1 VSLQT
6 LVEQATIPPDSGSVA
21 SSPFDA
27 DSFNEAVMSTY
38 GRFPLAL
45 ERGAGCRVWDTQGRE
60 YLDFVAGIA
69 TCTLG
74 HAHPV
79 MVEAVT
85 RQIQKLHHVSNL
97 YYIPEQGE
105 LAKWL
110 VEHSCADRVF
120 FCNSGAEANEA
131 AIKLA
136 RKYAHTVLDI
146 EKPIIL
152 TANASFHGR
161 TLATITATAQPKYQK
176 YFDPLVPGFHYVNY
190 NDINAVEVAIS
201 ELDEGDYRVAAILIE
216 PLQGEGGVRPGDVA
230 YFKKLR
236 QICDETGILL
246 IFDEV
251 QVGMGRSGKLWAY
264 EHLGVEPDIFTSAKG
279 LGGGIP
285 IGAMMSKKFC
295 DVFQPGEHASTFGGN
310 PFVCGV
316 ALSVCQTLER
326 ENILQNVQDRGE
338 QLRSGL
344 RAIAAK
350 YPQQIGEVRGWGLIN
365 GLELRADI
373 QLTAADIVN
382 AAINEGVLLVPAGPK
397 VVRFVPPLI
406 VTEAEVNTALEAVDK
421 AMSNDKP

>member
-6 LVEQATIPPDSGSVA
+6 LVDQATIPPDSGSVA
-21 SSPFDA
+21 SSPFDT

-110 VEHSCADRVF
+110 VDHSCADRVF

-161 TLATITATAQPKYQK
+161 TLATITATGQPKYQK

-295 DVFQPGEHASTFGGN
+295 DVF
-310 PFVCGV
+310 VCGV

-350 YPQQIGEVRGWGLIN
+350 YPQHISEVRGWGLIN

-373 QLTAADIVN
+373 ALTAADVVN

-406 VTEAEVNTALEAVDK
+406 VTEAEVKTALEAVEK
-421 AMSNDKP
+421 AIATLTK